1 TIVLGR
7 TPPLAQF
14 LGEAMFFMK
23 ASTTSW
29 ILVGLTLLV
38 ASAFEPEAL
47 RRDTLAVLAP
57 PATTASIPAAGDE
70 FAGPFPSWTNL
81 ETVYRASG
89 NGVDDDTAA
98 LQRALNELGT
108 SGHSPVL

>member
-1 TIVLGR
+1 MDRTSRRRIEPTPALIRTSFTVIALPLRERTIVLGR

-38 ASAFEPEAL
+38 ASAFAPEAL

-57 PATTASIPAAGDE
+57 PATTASIPA
-70 FAGPFPSWTNL
+70 SHHTH
-81 ETVYRASG
+81 T
-89 NGVDDDTAA
+89 
-98 LQRALNELGT
+98 
-108 SGHSPVL
+108 